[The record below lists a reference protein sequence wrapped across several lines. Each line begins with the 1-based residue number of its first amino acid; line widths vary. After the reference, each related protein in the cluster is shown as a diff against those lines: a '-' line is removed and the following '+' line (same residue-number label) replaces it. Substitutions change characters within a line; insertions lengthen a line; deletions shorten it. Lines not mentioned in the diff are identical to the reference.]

1 MSSSEIR
8 IQKYY
13 YQKKNGNLERFSSI
27 FSFVDK
33 KEVVYVTSTVFFIE
47 QNDMG
52 YRRFSS
58 GVVVSYIYVIS
69 GERFRVFLFFL
80 FVNVMQFS
88 LKRSVF
94 VFLRLQSEIV
104 SIFIDRRKFASSIID
119 SLSFSDKLL
128 FEYEFSFRFG
138 IFVQL
143 SIELKIFIF
152 FFQ

>member
-33 KEVVYVTSTVFFIE
+33 KEVVYVTSTLFFIE

-94 VFLRLQSEIV
+94 VFLRLQLEIV
-104 SIFIDRRKFASSIID
+104 SIFIDRRKFVSSIID

>member
-104 SIFIDRRKFASSIID
+104 SIFIDRRKFVSSIID

-138 IFVQL
+138 IYVQL

>member
-33 KEVVYVTSTVFFIE
+33 KEVVYVISTVFFIE

-69 GERFRVFLFFL
+69 GERFRVFLF
-80 FVNVMQFS
+80 VNVMQFS

-104 SIFIDRRKFASSIID
+104 SIFIDRRKFVSSIID

-138 IFVQL
+138 IYVQL